1 MNNFTKKVLNSKS
14 YTKFLKNA
22 ADDRSFNAL
31 SDHKKKKERGLMYK
45 RPTPEMHEV
54 QRTPPPKSPG
64 QFNMTKVKN
73 TPGGSRVLR
82 SKRGLNYRLPITG
95 SPLPFEKS
103 YKRRKT
109 NSSSNSSNNNSSYSP
124 KSPLKLGKKLFD
136 QFRNMKVTSSTRSM
150 HTGGLVRK
158 TGPHRLLKN
167 EIVLSRS
174 QRRGF
179 THGQIVKILAR
190 LH

>member
-1 MNNFTKKVLNSKS
+1 MTKTTNISHVLNSNS
-14 YTKFLKNA
+14 YKQFLAMAQRERN
-22 ADDRSFNAL
+22 FNRY
-31 SDHKKKKERGLMYK
+31 SNNKKTRVNPLK
-45 RPTPEMHEV
+45 RRATTNLHSV
-54 QRTPPPKSPG
+54 QGTPPAKSPG

-82 SKRGLNYRLPITG
+82 SKRGLNYRLPMSG
-95 SPLPFEKS
+95 SPLPFERD
-103 YKRRKT
+103 YKRLKP
-109 NSSSNSSNNNSSYSP
+109 NNSSNNNSYSP
-124 KSPLKLGKKLFD
+124 KSPLQLRKKLFD
-136 QFRNMKVTSSTRSM
+136 QFGKMNVTSSTRSM